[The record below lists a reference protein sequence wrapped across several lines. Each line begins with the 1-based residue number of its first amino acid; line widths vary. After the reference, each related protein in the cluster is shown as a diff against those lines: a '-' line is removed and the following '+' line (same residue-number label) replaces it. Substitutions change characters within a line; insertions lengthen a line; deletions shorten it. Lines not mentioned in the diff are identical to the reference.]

1 MYKSGDIINFSIFS
15 IDSETK
21 PYNPKSSVVTI
32 YDSGD
37 LKIKNFVNIT
47 FVKGKFKGSLELSDL
62 AAKGEWKLKFEA
74 EGEVSFHNLF
84 FDFF

>member
-21 PYNPKSSVVTI
+21 PYNPKSGVVTI
-32 YDSGD
+32 YDSGN
-37 LKIKNFVNIT
+37 LKIKSFTNVT

-62 AAKGEWKLKFEA
+62 AAKGNWRLQFDA
-74 EGEVSFHNLF
+74 GEVSFHI
-84 FDFF
+84 